1 MKTKTTNVKASKTT
15 KPASEVKASAKA
27 KKAAADLNAALS
39 DLVGAPVTVTKPAK
53 DAKTKSKKAIK
64 AIVENIAAQ
73 AVEQLNEAAAK
84 LEASSGPNEKF
95 PFGLKLTDEKGNV
108 SWERFK
114 TDAQRKKRA
123 SSLNGTP
130 GGMDAV
136 DHYDGKTT
144 TVTPAPVKRVPV
156 AEVIAE
162 SNAKHGDASKKLE
175 AKKAAKTAKGDK
187 RRASSD
193 ALNITLNKRGR
204 LYFGAQAAT
213 RIAGM
218 EHFAIT
224 VSGSTMTVEASA
236 KATKSTQPIRR
247 SHGRPVVR
255 VTKLLKEMGWTGEG
269 AVIEASPLN
278 GHGFKLALA
287 KVVK

>member
-1 MKTKTTNVKASKTT
+1 MKAVLAENTA
-15 KPASEVKASAKA
+15 A
-27 KKAAADLNAALS
+27 KKAA
-39 DLVGAPVTVTKPAK
+39 
-53 DAKTKSKKAIK
+53 KKAATKTSAKK
-64 AIVENIAAQ
+64 APSRKAVKAVVENIAAQ
-73 AVEQLNEAAAK
+73 AVEQLNAAAAA

-95 PFGLKLTDEKGNV
+95 PFGIKLTDEKGNV

-123 SSLNGTP
+123 SSLVGTA
-130 GGMDAV
+130 GGMDLV
-136 DHYDGKTT
+136 DHYEGKTT
-144 TVTPAPVKRVPV
+144 TVTPAPVRSDAERAGAAAAV
-156 AEVIAE
+156 A
-162 SNAKHGDASKKLE
+162 SSKK
-175 AKKAAKTAKGDK
+175 AKSKKAAKSAKAK
-187 RRASSD
+187 ASD

-204 LYFGAQAAT
+204 LYFGASAAK
-213 RIAGM
+213 RIEGM
-218 EHFAIT
+218 EHFAIA
-224 VSGSTMTVEASA
+224 VDGSTMTVEASA

-287 KVVK
+287 KVVR